1 MTADVT
7 RRDWTQQD
15 LAREASQ
22 RSHRAHKKDTTARD
36 LLNEA
41 RDGYRNQPKAWNPEQ
56 WMARVELFL
65 ATS

>member
-7 RRDWTQQD
+7 RRASLIEDQ
-15 LAREASQ
+15 AREASL
-22 RSHRAHKKDTTARD
+22 RSHRAHKQHSTARD
-36 LLNEA
+36 LLIEA

-65 ATS
+65 ATT